1 MNEPL
6 QISDKAREAA
16 KQEIGSQNSR
26 DFWTETLSTAPKQGH
41 FVQQLL
47 DSKQKEWENK
57 FNKSIEDICCQNAES
72 NIHYEK
78 RIKELEIRLNEAQQW
93 IDSEP
98 DWKDK
103 YMANYQ
109 QLQKEKEQE
118 TKIVTL
124 YRSILSGCSVH
135 GLWEGVSCIG
145 CIEQERDQ
153 LRKQLAEAQAAIGV
167 KDAALEEVALGGC
180 EGPNETTCLQDD
192 SGVSISDYCLPC
204 RCQLA
209 LQPNCGQPLLEAV
222 KEMKEALVWVKAM
235 SSPNAPNVTWTQFI
249 VRCEQALTKAK
260 EIGL

>member
-1 MNEPL
+1 MNITIDEMNITPE
-6 QISDKAREAA
+6 ARETAVNEAA
-16 KQEIGSQNSR
+16 ITKGLFGDKQ
-26 DFWTETLSTAPKQGH
+26 QGH

-145 CIEQERDQ
+145 CIEQERDI
-153 LRKQLAEAQAAIGV
+153 LRQQLAEAQAAIGV

>member
-1 MNEPL
+1 MRKRINIPNNG
-6 QISDKAREAA
+6 K
-16 KQEIGSQNSR
+16 
-26 DFWTETLSTAPKQGH
+26 STY
-41 FVQQLL
+41 
-47 DSKQKEWENK
+47 
-57 FNKSIEDICCQNAES
+57 NKSIEDICCQNAES

-145 CIEQERDQ
+145 CIEQERDI
-153 LRKQLAEAQAAIGV
+153 LRQQLAEAQAAL
-167 KDAALEEVALGGC
+167 DAIASRD
-180 EGPNETTCLQDD
+180 EGPKVD
-192 SGVSISDYCLPC
+192 SSFDEPGSAQIA
-204 RCQLA
+204 R
-209 LQPNCGQPLLEAV
+209 E
-222 KEMKEALVWVKAM
+222 
-235 SSPNAPNVTWTQFI
+235 
-249 VRCEQALTKAK
+249 ALTKAK

>member
-1 MNEPL
+1 MNEQL

-16 KQEIGSQNSR
+16 KKEVGSQNSR

-145 CIEQERDQ
+145 CIEQERDI
-153 LRKQLAEAQAAIGV
+153 LRQQLAEAQAAL
-167 KDAALEEVALGGC
+167 DAIASRD
-180 EGPNETTCLQDD
+180 EGPKVD
-192 SGVSISDYCLPC
+192 SSFDEPGSAQIA
-204 RCQLA
+204 R
-209 LQPNCGQPLLEAV
+209 E
-222 KEMKEALVWVKAM
+222 
-235 SSPNAPNVTWTQFI
+235 
-249 VRCEQALTKAK
+249 ALTKAK
-260 EIGL
+260 ELGL